1 MRRRQAPLWPLMA
14 LTVAIA
20 LMAFILSFDA
30 LRTLAVACGVQPG
43 LSWMFPLIIDAP
55 VLAFTWATWVF
66 KTRGLGQAYPWA
78 MLLVFSAVSLV
89 GNALH
94 AHPVETNGLLL
105 PDWGASLLM
114 TMPPVALLA
123 TSHMIVRAASR
134 SFDMDDPEPAAEA
147 VPDVPRD
154 MDDPAPAPGA
164 PVEAEPAAEAVET
177 TPVAP
182 PEVPRNTDGPE
193 TVSEAPAEAGR
204 SPEPARRG
212 PWRRPLWPHP
222 RSRGTRMARR
232 RPPGRRWSLWRR
244 AGIRTSPRPSPCR
257 RPNRSRSPNR
267 RRSRGARQRPR
278 RSRTP
283 PRRWR
288 SAGAG
293 RSRAMAATGS
303 STSSSRRHSHA
314 ACGMN

>member
-1 MRRRQAPLWPLMA
+1 MGRDDAGGRVRRRQAPLWPLMA

-134 SFDMDDPEPAAEA
+134 SFDMDEPEPAAEA

-154 MDDPAPAPGA
+154 MDDPAPAPKA

-182 PEVPRNTDGPE
+182 PEVPRDAGGPE
-193 TVSEAPAEAGR
+193 TASGSPVEPGAARRHPDVSAPIPVPTPEPTPESEPTPEPERTPEAPSEPDAPETLEERWGRAFAGDGRDRLVDLIEPEA
-204 SPEPARRG
+204 
-212 PWRRPLWPHP
+212 
-222 RSRGTRMARR
+222 
-232 RPPGRRWSLWRR
+232 
-244 AGIRTSPRPSPCR
+244 
-257 RPNRSRSPNR
+257 
-267 RRSRGARQRPR
+267 
-278 RSRTP
+278 
-283 PRRWR
+283 
-288 SAGAG
+288 
-293 RSRAMAATGS
+293 
-303 STSSSRRHSHA
+303 
-314 ACGMN
+314 

>member
-94 AHPVETNGLLL
+94 AHPEETNGLLL

-134 SFDMDDPEPAAEA
+134 SFDMDGPEPAAEA

-154 MDDPAPAPGA
+154 MDDPAPALGA

-182 PEVPRNTDGPE
+182 PEVPRDTDGPE
-193 TVSEAPAEAGR
+193 TVSEAPAETGAAR
-204 SPEPARRG
+204 WHPDFSAPIPAPTPEPEPTPEPAPEPTSEPESEAPAESEPESDAPETLEER
-212 PWRRPLWPHP
+212 W
-222 RSRGTRMARR
+222 
-232 RPPGRRWSLWRR
+232 GRAF
-244 AGIRTSPRPSPCR
+244 AGD
-257 RPNRSRSPNR
+257 
-267 RRSRGARQRPR
+267 
-278 RSRTP
+278 
-283 PRRWR
+283 
-288 SAGAG
+288 G
-293 RSRAMAATGS
+293 RDRLVDLIEPEA
-303 STSSSRRHSHA
+303 
-314 ACGMN
+314 

>member
-1 MRRRQAPLWPLMA
+1 MGRDDVGGRVRRRQAPLWPLMA

-134 SFDMDDPEPAAEA
+134 SFDMDGPEPAAEA

-154 MDDPAPAPGA
+154 MDDPAPVPKA

-182 PEVPRNTDGPE
+182 PEVPRDTDGPE
-193 TVSEAPAEAGR
+193 MVSEAPAETGAAR
-204 SPEPARRG
+204 WHPDFFAPIPAPTPEPEPTPEPAPEPTSEPESEAPAESEPEPDAPETLEER
-212 PWRRPLWPHP
+212 W
-222 RSRGTRMARR
+222 
-232 RPPGRRWSLWRR
+232 GRAF
-244 AGIRTSPRPSPCR
+244 AGD
-257 RPNRSRSPNR
+257 
-267 RRSRGARQRPR
+267 
-278 RSRTP
+278 
-283 PRRWR
+283 
-288 SAGAG
+288 G
-293 RSRAMAATGS
+293 RDRLVDLIEPEAY
-303 STSSSRRHSHA
+303 
-314 ACGMN
+314 

>member
-134 SFDMDDPEPAAEA
+134 SFDMDGPEPAAE
-147 VPDVPRD
+147 V
-154 MDDPAPAPGA
+154 
-164 PVEAEPAAEAVET
+164 VET
-177 TPVAP
+177 TSVAP
-182 PEVPRNTDGPE
+182 PEVPRDADDPAPAP
-193 TVSEAPAEAGR
+193 EAPAESGAAR
-204 SPEPARRG
+204 WHPDFSTPVPAPTPEPEPESEPTQGLESKPEIEPEAPAEPDAPETLEER
-212 PWRRPLWPHP
+212 W
-222 RSRGTRMARR
+222 
-232 RPPGRRWSLWRR
+232 GRAF
-244 AGIRTSPRPSPCR
+244 AGD
-257 RPNRSRSPNR
+257 
-267 RRSRGARQRPR
+267 
-278 RSRTP
+278 
-283 PRRWR
+283 
-288 SAGAG
+288 G
-293 RSRAMAATGS
+293 RDRLVDLIEPEA
-303 STSSSRRHSHA
+303 
-314 ACGMN
+314 

>member
-14 LTVAIA
+14 LTVVIA

-134 SFDMDDPEPAAEA
+134 SFDMDGPEPAAEA

-154 MDDPAPAPGA
+154 MDDPAPVPKA

-182 PEVPRNTDGPE
+182 PEVPRDTDGPE
-193 TVSEAPAEAGR
+193 MVSEAPAETGAAR
-204 SPEPARRG
+204 WHPDFSAPIPAPTPEPEPTPEPAPEPTSEPESEAPAESEPDPDAPETLEER
-212 PWRRPLWPHP
+212 W
-222 RSRGTRMARR
+222 
-232 RPPGRRWSLWRR
+232 GRAF
-244 AGIRTSPRPSPCR
+244 AGD
-257 RPNRSRSPNR
+257 
-267 RRSRGARQRPR
+267 
-278 RSRTP
+278 
-283 PRRWR
+283 
-288 SAGAG
+288 G
-293 RSRAMAATGS
+293 RDRLVDLIEPEAY
-303 STSSSRRHSHA
+303 
-314 ACGMN
+314 

>member
-134 SFDMDDPEPAAEA
+134 SFDMDGPEPAAGA

-164 PVEAEPAAEAVET
+164 SVEAEPAAEAVET

-182 PEVPRNTDGPE
+182 PEVPRDTDGPE
-193 TVSEAPAEAGR
+193 MVSEAPAETGAAR
-204 SPEPARRG
+204 WHPDFSAPIPAPTPEPEPTPEPAPEPTSEPESEAPAESEPEPDAPETLEER
-212 PWRRPLWPHP
+212 W
-222 RSRGTRMARR
+222 
-232 RPPGRRWSLWRR
+232 GRAF
-244 AGIRTSPRPSPCR
+244 AGD
-257 RPNRSRSPNR
+257 
-267 RRSRGARQRPR
+267 
-278 RSRTP
+278 
-283 PRRWR
+283 
-288 SAGAG
+288 G
-293 RSRAMAATGS
+293 RDRLVDLIEPEAY
-303 STSSSRRHSHA
+303 
-314 ACGMN
+314 

>member
-134 SFDMDDPEPAAEA
+134 SFDMDEPEPAAEA

-154 MDDPAPAPGA
+154 MDAPVPAPKA

-182 PEVPRNTDGPE
+182 PEVPRDTDGPK
-193 TVSEAPAEAGR
+193 TVSEAPAEAGLE
-204 SPEPARRG
+204 PEPVAEAVETASGSPVEPGAARR
-212 PWRRPLWPHP
+212 HP
-222 RSRGTRMARR
+222 DVSAPIPVPT
-232 RPPGRRWSLWRR
+232 PEPESEP
-244 AGIRTSPRPSPCR
+244 TPEPE
-257 RPNRSRSPNR
+257 
-267 RRSRGARQRPR
+267 
-278 RSRTP
+278 RTP
-283 PRRWR
+283 EAPSEPDAPETLEERWGR
-288 SAGAG
+288 AFAGDG
-293 RSRAMAATGS
+293 RDRLVDLIEPEA
-303 STSSSRRHSHA
+303 
-314 ACGMN
+314 

>member
-134 SFDMDDPEPAAEA
+134 SFDMDGPEPAAE
-147 VPDVPRD
+147 V
-154 MDDPAPAPGA
+154 
-164 PVEAEPAAEAVET
+164 VET
-177 TPVAP
+177 TLVAP
-182 PEVPRNTDGPE
+182 PEVPRDTDGPVSAPEAPVEAGPEPEPATEAVE
-193 TVSEAPAEAGR
+193 TIPVTPSEVPRDADDPAPAPEAPAESGAAPR
-204 SPEPARRG
+204 EPDFSTPVPAPTPEPEPESG
-212 PWRRPLWPHP
+212 PTQGLESKPEIEPEAPAEPDAPETLEERW
-222 RSRGTRMARR
+222 
-232 RPPGRRWSLWRR
+232 GRAF
-244 AGIRTSPRPSPCR
+244 AGD
-257 RPNRSRSPNR
+257 
-267 RRSRGARQRPR
+267 
-278 RSRTP
+278 
-283 PRRWR
+283 
-288 SAGAG
+288 G
-293 RSRAMAATGS
+293 RDRLVDLIEPEA
-303 STSSSRRHSHA
+303 
-314 ACGMN
+314 

>member
-134 SFDMDDPEPAAEA
+134 SFDMDGPETAAE
-147 VPDVPRD
+147 V
-154 MDDPAPAPGA
+154 
-164 PVEAEPAAEAVET
+164 VET

-182 PEVPRNTDGPE
+182 PEVPRDTDGPVSAPEAPVEAGPEPELATEAVE
-193 TVSEAPAEAGR
+193 TIPVTLSEVPRDADDPAPAPEAPAESGAAR
-204 SPEPARRG
+204 WHPDFSTPVPAPTPEPEPESEPTQGLESKPEIEPEAPAEPDAPETLEER
-212 PWRRPLWPHP
+212 W
-222 RSRGTRMARR
+222 
-232 RPPGRRWSLWRR
+232 GRAF
-244 AGIRTSPRPSPCR
+244 AGD
-257 RPNRSRSPNR
+257 
-267 RRSRGARQRPR
+267 
-278 RSRTP
+278 
-283 PRRWR
+283 
-288 SAGAG
+288 G
-293 RSRAMAATGS
+293 RDRLVDLIEPEA
-303 STSSSRRHSHA
+303 
-314 ACGMN
+314 

>member
-134 SFDMDDPEPAAEA
+134 SFDMDGPEPAAE
-147 VPDVPRD
+147 V
-154 MDDPAPAPGA
+154 
-164 PVEAEPAAEAVET
+164 VET
-177 TPVAP
+177 APVAP
-182 PEVPRNTDGPE
+182 PEVPRDTDGPE
-193 TVSEAPAEAGR
+193 TVSEAPAEAGPE
-204 SPEPARRG
+204 PEPAAEAVETAPVAPPEVPRDTDG
-212 PWRRPLWPHP
+212 PKTASGSPVEPVA
-222 RSRGTRMARR
+222 ARR
-232 RPPGRRWSLWRR
+232 HPDVSAP
-244 AGIRTSPRPSPCR
+244 IPVPTPEPEPE
-257 RPNRSRSPNR
+257 PE
-267 RRSRGARQRPR
+267 
-278 RSRTP
+278 RTP
-283 PRRWR
+283 EAPSEPDAPETLEERWGR
-288 SAGAG
+288 AFAGDG
-293 RSRAMAATGS
+293 RDRLVDLIEPEA
-303 STSSSRRHSHA
+303 
-314 ACGMN
+314 

>member
-134 SFDMDDPEPAAEA
+134 SFDMDGPEPAAEA

-154 MDDPAPAPGA
+154 MDDPAPVPKA

-182 PEVPRNTDGPE
+182 PEVPRDTDGPE
-193 TVSEAPAEAGR
+193 MVSEAPAETGAAR
-204 SPEPARRG
+204 WHPDFSAPIPAPTPEPEPTPEPAPEPTSEPESEAPAESEPEPDAPETLEER
-212 PWRRPLWPHP
+212 W
-222 RSRGTRMARR
+222 
-232 RPPGRRWSLWRR
+232 GRAF
-244 AGIRTSPRPSPCR
+244 AGD
-257 RPNRSRSPNR
+257 
-267 RRSRGARQRPR
+267 
-278 RSRTP
+278 
-283 PRRWR
+283 
-288 SAGAG
+288 G
-293 RSRAMAATGS
+293 RERLVDLIEPEAY
-303 STSSSRRHSHA
+303 
-314 ACGMN
+314 

>member
-134 SFDMDDPEPAAEA
+134 SFDMDGPEPAAE
-147 VPDVPRD
+147 V
-154 MDDPAPAPGA
+154 
-164 PVEAEPAAEAVET
+164 VET

-182 PEVPRNTDGPE
+182 PEVPRDTDGPVSAPDAPVEAGPEPEPATEAVE
-193 TVSEAPAEAGR
+193 TIPVTPSEVPRDADDPAPAPEAPAESGAAR
-204 SPEPARRG
+204 WHPDFSTPVPAPTPEPEPESEPEAPAEPDAPETLEER
-212 PWRRPLWPHP
+212 W
-222 RSRGTRMARR
+222 
-232 RPPGRRWSLWRR
+232 GRAF
-244 AGIRTSPRPSPCR
+244 AGD
-257 RPNRSRSPNR
+257 
-267 RRSRGARQRPR
+267 
-278 RSRTP
+278 
-283 PRRWR
+283 
-288 SAGAG
+288 G
-293 RSRAMAATGS
+293 RDRLVDLIEPEA
-303 STSSSRRHSHA
+303 
-314 ACGMN
+314 

>member
-43 LSWMFPLIIDAP
+43 LSWMFPFIIDAP

-134 SFDMDDPEPAAEA
+134 SFDMDGPEPAAE
-147 VPDVPRD
+147 V
-154 MDDPAPAPGA
+154 
-164 PVEAEPAAEAVET
+164 VET

-182 PEVPRNTDGPE
+182 PEVPRDTDGPVSAPDAPVEAGPEPEPATEAVE
-193 TVSEAPAEAGR
+193 TIPVTPSEVPRDADDPAPAPEAPAESGAAR
-204 SPEPARRG
+204 WHPDFSTPVPAPTPEPEPESEPTQGLESKPEIEPEAPAEPDAPETLEER
-212 PWRRPLWPHP
+212 W
-222 RSRGTRMARR
+222 
-232 RPPGRRWSLWRR
+232 GRAF
-244 AGIRTSPRPSPCR
+244 AGD
-257 RPNRSRSPNR
+257 
-267 RRSRGARQRPR
+267 
-278 RSRTP
+278 
-283 PRRWR
+283 
-288 SAGAG
+288 G
-293 RSRAMAATGS
+293 RDRLVDLIEPEA
-303 STSSSRRHSHA
+303 
-314 ACGMN
+314 

>member
-134 SFDMDDPEPAAEA
+134 SFDMDGPEPAAEA

-154 MDDPAPAPGA
+154 MDDPAPVPKA
-164 PVEAEPAAEAVET
+164 PVEAESAAEAVET

-182 PEVPRNTDGPE
+182 PEVPRDTDGPE
-193 TVSEAPAEAGR
+193 MVSEAPAETGAAR
-204 SPEPARRG
+204 WHPDFSAPIPAPTPEPEPTPEPAPEPTSEPESEAPAESEPEPDAPETLEER
-212 PWRRPLWPHP
+212 W
-222 RSRGTRMARR
+222 
-232 RPPGRRWSLWRR
+232 GRAF
-244 AGIRTSPRPSPCR
+244 AGD
-257 RPNRSRSPNR
+257 
-267 RRSRGARQRPR
+267 
-278 RSRTP
+278 
-283 PRRWR
+283 
-288 SAGAG
+288 G
-293 RSRAMAATGS
+293 RDRLVDLIEPEAY
-303 STSSSRRHSHA
+303 
-314 ACGMN
+314 

>member
-134 SFDMDDPEPAAEA
+134 SFDMDEPEPAAEA

-154 MDDPAPAPGA
+154 MDDPAPAPKA
-164 PVEAEPAAEAVET
+164 PAEAELAAEAVEA

-182 PEVPRNTDGPE
+182 PDVPRDTDGPE
-193 TVSEAPAEAGR
+193 TVSEAPAEAG
-204 SPEPARRG
+204 PEPEPVAKAVETAPVAPPDVPRDADDPETASGSPAEPGAARR
-212 PWRRPLWPHP
+212 HP
-222 RSRGTRMARR
+222 DVSAPIPVSTPEPEPEPEYTPEAPSEPDAPETLEERW
-232 RPPGRRWSLWRR
+232 GRAF
-244 AGIRTSPRPSPCR
+244 AGD
-257 RPNRSRSPNR
+257 
-267 RRSRGARQRPR
+267 
-278 RSRTP
+278 
-283 PRRWR
+283 
-288 SAGAG
+288 G
-293 RSRAMAATGS
+293 RDRLVDLIEPEA
-303 STSSSRRHSHA
+303 
-314 ACGMN
+314 

>member
-134 SFDMDDPEPAAEA
+134 SFDMDGPEPAAE
-147 VPDVPRD
+147 V
-154 MDDPAPAPGA
+154 
-164 PVEAEPAAEAVET
+164 VET

-182 PEVPRNTDGPE
+182 PEVPRDTDGPVLAPDAPVEAGPEPEPATEAVE
-193 TVSEAPAEAGR
+193 TIPVTPSEVPRDADDPAPAPEAPAESGAAR
-204 SPEPARRG
+204 WHPDFSTPVPAPTPEPEPESEPTQGLESKPEIEPEAPAEPDAPETLEER
-212 PWRRPLWPHP
+212 W
-222 RSRGTRMARR
+222 
-232 RPPGRRWSLWRR
+232 GRAF
-244 AGIRTSPRPSPCR
+244 AGD
-257 RPNRSRSPNR
+257 
-267 RRSRGARQRPR
+267 
-278 RSRTP
+278 
-283 PRRWR
+283 
-288 SAGAG
+288 G
-293 RSRAMAATGS
+293 RDRLVDLIEPEA
-303 STSSSRRHSHA
+303 
-314 ACGMN
+314 

>member
-147 VPDVPRD
+147 V
-154 MDDPAPAPGA
+154 
-164 PVEAEPAAEAVET
+164 ET

-193 TVSEAPAEAGR
+193 TVSEAPAEAGPE
-204 SPEPARRG
+204 PEPAAEAVETAPVAPPEVPRDTDG
-212 PWRRPLWPHP
+212 PKTASGSPVEPVV
-222 RSRGTRMARR
+222 ARR
-232 RPPGRRWSLWRR
+232 HPDVSAPIPVPTPEPEPESEPTPEPGRTPEAPSEPDAPETLEERWGR
-244 AGIRTSPRPSPCR
+244 AF
-257 RPNRSRSPNR
+257 
-267 RRSRGARQRPR
+267 
-278 RSRTP
+278 
-283 PRRWR
+283 
-288 SAGAG
+288 AGDG
-293 RSRAMAATGS
+293 RDRLVDLIEPEA
-303 STSSSRRHSHA
+303 
-314 ACGMN
+314 

>member
-134 SFDMDDPEPAAEA
+134 SFDMDGPEPAAGA

-154 MDDPAPAPGA
+154 MDDPAPVPKA

-182 PEVPRNTDGPE
+182 PEVPRDTDGPE
-193 TVSEAPAEAGR
+193 MVSEAPAETGAAR
-204 SPEPARRG
+204 WHPDFSAPIPAPTPEPEPTPEPAPEPTSEPESEAPAESEPEPDAPETLEER
-212 PWRRPLWPHP
+212 W
-222 RSRGTRMARR
+222 
-232 RPPGRRWSLWRR
+232 GRAF
-244 AGIRTSPRPSPCR
+244 AGD
-257 RPNRSRSPNR
+257 
-267 RRSRGARQRPR
+267 
-278 RSRTP
+278 
-283 PRRWR
+283 
-288 SAGAG
+288 G
-293 RSRAMAATGS
+293 RDRLVDLIEPEAY
-303 STSSSRRHSHA
+303 
-314 ACGMN
+314 

>member
-1 MRRRQAPLWPLMA
+1 MA

-134 SFDMDDPEPAAEA
+134 SFDMDGPEPAAE
-147 VPDVPRD
+147 V
-154 MDDPAPAPGA
+154 
-164 PVEAEPAAEAVET
+164 VET

-182 PEVPRNTDGPE
+182 PEVPRDTDGPVSAPDAPVEAGPEPEPATEAVE
-193 TVSEAPAEAGR
+193 TIPVTPSEVPRDADDPAPAPEAPAESGAAR
-204 SPEPARRG
+204 WHPDFSTPVPAPTPEPEPESEPTQGLESKPEIEPEAPAEPDAPETLEER
-212 PWRRPLWPHP
+212 W
-222 RSRGTRMARR
+222 
-232 RPPGRRWSLWRR
+232 GRAF
-244 AGIRTSPRPSPCR
+244 AGD
-257 RPNRSRSPNR
+257 
-267 RRSRGARQRPR
+267 
-278 RSRTP
+278 
-283 PRRWR
+283 
-288 SAGAG
+288 G
-293 RSRAMAATGS
+293 RDRLVDLIEPEA
-303 STSSSRRHSHA
+303 
-314 ACGMN
+314 

>member
-1 MRRRQAPLWPLMA
+1 VRRRQAPLWPLMA

-134 SFDMDDPEPAAEA
+134 SFDMDGPEPAAEA

-154 MDDPAPAPGA
+154 MDDPAPVPKA

-182 PEVPRNTDGPE
+182 PEVPRDTDGPE
-193 TVSEAPAEAGR
+193 MVSEAPAETGAAR
-204 SPEPARRG
+204 WHPDFSAPIPAPTPEPEPTPEPAPEPTSEPESEAPAESEPEPDAPETLEER
-212 PWRRPLWPHP
+212 W
-222 RSRGTRMARR
+222 
-232 RPPGRRWSLWRR
+232 GRAF
-244 AGIRTSPRPSPCR
+244 AGD
-257 RPNRSRSPNR
+257 
-267 RRSRGARQRPR
+267 
-278 RSRTP
+278 
-283 PRRWR
+283 
-288 SAGAG
+288 G
-293 RSRAMAATGS
+293 RDRLVDLIEPEAY
-303 STSSSRRHSHA
+303 
-314 ACGMN
+314 

>member
-1 MRRRQAPLWPLMA
+1 MA

-134 SFDMDDPEPAAEA
+134 SFDMDGPEPAAGA

-164 PVEAEPAAEAVET
+164 SVEAEPAAEAVET

-182 PEVPRNTDGPE
+182 PEVPRDTDGPE
-193 TVSEAPAEAGR
+193 PEPVAEAVETAPVAPPEVPRDADDPETASGSPVEPGAAR
-204 SPEPARRG
+204 RHPDVSAPIPVPTPEPEPEPEPTPEPDAPETLEER
-212 PWRRPLWPHP
+212 W
-222 RSRGTRMARR
+222 
-232 RPPGRRWSLWRR
+232 GRVF
-244 AGIRTSPRPSPCR
+244 AGD
-257 RPNRSRSPNR
+257 
-267 RRSRGARQRPR
+267 
-278 RSRTP
+278 
-283 PRRWR
+283 
-288 SAGAG
+288 G
-293 RSRAMAATGS
+293 RDRLVDLIEPEA
-303 STSSSRRHSHA
+303 
-314 ACGMN
+314 

>member
-134 SFDMDDPEPAAEA
+134 SFDMDGPEPATE
-147 VPDVPRD
+147 V
-154 MDDPAPAPGA
+154 
-164 PVEAEPAAEAVET
+164 VET

-182 PEVPRNTDGPE
+182 PEVPRDTDGPVSAPDAPVEAGPEPEPATEAVE
-193 TVSEAPAEAGR
+193 TIPVTPSEVPRDADDPAPAPEAPAESGAAR
-204 SPEPARRG
+204 WHPDFSTPVPAPTPEPEPESEPTQGLESKPEIEPEAPAEPDAPETLEER
-212 PWRRPLWPHP
+212 W
-222 RSRGTRMARR
+222 
-232 RPPGRRWSLWRR
+232 GRAF
-244 AGIRTSPRPSPCR
+244 AGD
-257 RPNRSRSPNR
+257 
-267 RRSRGARQRPR
+267 
-278 RSRTP
+278 
-283 PRRWR
+283 
-288 SAGAG
+288 G
-293 RSRAMAATGS
+293 RDRLVDLIEPEA
-303 STSSSRRHSHA
+303 
-314 ACGMN
+314 

>member
-193 TVSEAPAEAGR
+193 TVSEAPAEAGPE
-204 SPEPARRG
+204 PEPAAEAVETAPVAPPEVPRDTDG
-212 PWRRPLWPHP
+212 PKTASGSPVEPVA
-222 RSRGTRMARR
+222 ARR
-232 RPPGRRWSLWRR
+232 HPDVSAPIPVPTPEPAPESEPTPEPGRTPEAPSEPDAPETLEERWGR
-244 AGIRTSPRPSPCR
+244 AF
-257 RPNRSRSPNR
+257 
-267 RRSRGARQRPR
+267 
-278 RSRTP
+278 
-283 PRRWR
+283 
-288 SAGAG
+288 AGDG
-293 RSRAMAATGS
+293 RDRLVDLIEPEA
-303 STSSSRRHSHA
+303 
-314 ACGMN
+314 

>member
-134 SFDMDDPEPAAEA
+134 SFDMDGPEPAAE
-147 VPDVPRD
+147 V
-154 MDDPAPAPGA
+154 
-164 PVEAEPAAEAVET
+164 VET

-182 PEVPRNTDGPE
+182 PEVPRDTDGPVSAPEAPVEAGPEPEPATEAVE
-193 TVSEAPAEAGR
+193 TIPVTLSEVPRDADDPAPAPEAPAESGAAR
-204 SPEPARRG
+204 WHPDFSTPVPAPTPEPEPESEPTQGLESKPEIEPEAPAEPDAPETLEER
-212 PWRRPLWPHP
+212 W
-222 RSRGTRMARR
+222 
-232 RPPGRRWSLWRR
+232 GRAF
-244 AGIRTSPRPSPCR
+244 AGD
-257 RPNRSRSPNR
+257 
-267 RRSRGARQRPR
+267 
-278 RSRTP
+278 
-283 PRRWR
+283 
-288 SAGAG
+288 G
-293 RSRAMAATGS
+293 RDRLVDLIEPEA
-303 STSSSRRHSHA
+303 
-314 ACGMN
+314 

>member
-134 SFDMDDPEPAAEA
+134 SFDMDGPEPAAEA

-154 MDDPAPAPGA
+154 MDDPAPVPKA

-182 PEVPRNTDGPE
+182 PEVPRDTDGPE
-193 TVSEAPAEAGR
+193 MVSEAPAETGAAR
-204 SPEPARRG
+204 WHPDFSAPIPAPPPEPEPTPEPAPEPTSEPESEAPAESEPEPDAPETLEER
-212 PWRRPLWPHP
+212 W
-222 RSRGTRMARR
+222 
-232 RPPGRRWSLWRR
+232 GRAF
-244 AGIRTSPRPSPCR
+244 AGD
-257 RPNRSRSPNR
+257 
-267 RRSRGARQRPR
+267 
-278 RSRTP
+278 
-283 PRRWR
+283 
-288 SAGAG
+288 G
-293 RSRAMAATGS
+293 RDRLVDLIEPEAY
-303 STSSSRRHSHA
+303 
-314 ACGMN
+314 

>member
-134 SFDMDDPEPAAEA
+134 SFDMDGPEPAAE
-147 VPDVPRD
+147 V
-154 MDDPAPAPGA
+154 
-164 PVEAEPAAEAVET
+164 VET

-182 PEVPRNTDGPE
+182 PEVPRDTDGPE
-193 TVSEAPAEAGR
+193 TVSEAPAEAGPE
-204 SPEPARRG
+204 PEPAAEAVETA
-212 PWRRPLWPHP
+212 PVAPPEVP
-222 RSRGTRMARR
+222 RGTDGPKTASGSPVEPVAARR
-232 RPPGRRWSLWRR
+232 HPDVSAP
-244 AGIRTSPRPSPCR
+244 IPVPTPEPEPE
-257 RPNRSRSPNR
+257 PE
-267 RRSRGARQRPR
+267 
-278 RSRTP
+278 RTP
-283 PRRWR
+283 EAPSEPDAPETLEERWGR
-288 SAGAG
+288 AFAGDG
-293 RSRAMAATGS
+293 RDRLVDLIEPEA
-303 STSSSRRHSHA
+303 
-314 ACGMN
+314 

>member
-1 MRRRQAPLWPLMA
+1 MGRDDVGGRVRRRQAPLWPLMA

-134 SFDMDDPEPAAEA
+134 SFDMDGPEPAAEA

-154 MDDPAPAPGA
+154 MDDPAPVPKA
-164 PVEAEPAAEAVET
+164 PVEAEPASEAVET

-182 PEVPRNTDGPE
+182 PEVPRDTDGPE
-193 TVSEAPAEAGR
+193 MVSEAPAETGAAR
-204 SPEPARRG
+204 WHPDFSAPIPAPTPEPEPTPEPAPEPTSEPESEAPAESEPEPDAPETLEER
-212 PWRRPLWPHP
+212 W
-222 RSRGTRMARR
+222 
-232 RPPGRRWSLWRR
+232 GRAF
-244 AGIRTSPRPSPCR
+244 AGD
-257 RPNRSRSPNR
+257 
-267 RRSRGARQRPR
+267 
-278 RSRTP
+278 
-283 PRRWR
+283 
-288 SAGAG
+288 G
-293 RSRAMAATGS
+293 RDRLVDLIEPEAY
-303 STSSSRRHSHA
+303 
-314 ACGMN
+314 

>member
-134 SFDMDDPEPAAEA
+134 SFDMDGP
-147 VPDVPRD
+147 
-154 MDDPAPAPGA
+154 
-164 PVEAEPAAEAVET
+164 EPAAEAVET
-177 TPVAP
+177 APVAP
-182 PEVPRNTDGPE
+182 PEVPRDTDGPVSAPEAPVEAGPEPEPAAEAVE
-193 TVSEAPAEAGR
+193 TIPVTPSEVPRDTDDPVSAPEAPAESGAAR
-204 SPEPARRG
+204 WHPDFSAPVPVPTPEPEPESEPTRG
-212 PWRRPLWPHP
+212 LESKPEIEPEAPAEPDAPETLEERW
-222 RSRGTRMARR
+222 
-232 RPPGRRWSLWRR
+232 GRAF
-244 AGIRTSPRPSPCR
+244 AGD
-257 RPNRSRSPNR
+257 
-267 RRSRGARQRPR
+267 
-278 RSRTP
+278 
-283 PRRWR
+283 
-288 SAGAG
+288 G
-293 RSRAMAATGS
+293 RDRLVDLIEPEA
-303 STSSSRRHSHA
+303 
-314 ACGMN
+314 

>member
-134 SFDMDDPEPAAEA
+134 SFDMDGPEPAAEA

-164 PVEAEPAAEAVET
+164 PVEAEPAAEVVET
-177 TPVAP
+177 APVAP
-182 PEVPRNTDGPE
+182 PEVPRDTDGPE
-193 TVSEAPAEAGR
+193 TVSEAPAETGAAR
-204 SPEPARRG
+204 WHPDFSAPIPAPMPEPEPTPEPAPEPTSEPESEAPAESEPESDAPETLEER
-212 PWRRPLWPHP
+212 W
-222 RSRGTRMARR
+222 
-232 RPPGRRWSLWRR
+232 GRAF
-244 AGIRTSPRPSPCR
+244 AGD
-257 RPNRSRSPNR
+257 
-267 RRSRGARQRPR
+267 
-278 RSRTP
+278 
-283 PRRWR
+283 
-288 SAGAG
+288 G
-293 RSRAMAATGS
+293 RDRLVDLIEPEA
-303 STSSSRRHSHA
+303 
-314 ACGMN
+314 

>member
-1 MRRRQAPLWPLMA
+1 MGRDDVGGRVRRRQAPLWPLMA

-134 SFDMDDPEPAAEA
+134 SFDMDGPEPAAEA

-154 MDDPAPAPGA
+154 MDDPAPVPKA

-182 PEVPRNTDGPE
+182 PEVPRDTDGPE
-193 TVSEAPAEAGR
+193 MVSEAPAETGAAR
-204 SPEPARRG
+204 WHPDFSAPIPAPTPEPEPTPEPAPEPTSEPESEAPAESEPEPDAPETLEER
-212 PWRRPLWPHP
+212 W
-222 RSRGTRMARR
+222 
-232 RPPGRRWSLWRR
+232 GRAF
-244 AGIRTSPRPSPCR
+244 AGD
-257 RPNRSRSPNR
+257 
-267 RRSRGARQRPR
+267 
-278 RSRTP
+278 
-283 PRRWR
+283 
-288 SAGAG
+288 G
-293 RSRAMAATGS
+293 RDRLVDLIEPEAY
-303 STSSSRRHSHA
+303 
-314 ACGMN
+314 

>member
-134 SFDMDDPEPAAEA
+134 SFDMDGPEPAAEA

-154 MDDPAPAPGA
+154 MNDPAPVPKA

-182 PEVPRNTDGPE
+182 PEVPRDTDGPE
-193 TVSEAPAEAGR
+193 MVSEAPAETGAAR
-204 SPEPARRG
+204 WHPDFSAPIPAPTPEPEPTPEPAPEPESEAPAESEPEPDAPETLEER
-212 PWRRPLWPHP
+212 W
-222 RSRGTRMARR
+222 
-232 RPPGRRWSLWRR
+232 GRAF
-244 AGIRTSPRPSPCR
+244 AGD
-257 RPNRSRSPNR
+257 
-267 RRSRGARQRPR
+267 
-278 RSRTP
+278 
-283 PRRWR
+283 
-288 SAGAG
+288 G
-293 RSRAMAATGS
+293 RDRLVDLIEPEAY
-303 STSSSRRHSHA
+303 
-314 ACGMN
+314 